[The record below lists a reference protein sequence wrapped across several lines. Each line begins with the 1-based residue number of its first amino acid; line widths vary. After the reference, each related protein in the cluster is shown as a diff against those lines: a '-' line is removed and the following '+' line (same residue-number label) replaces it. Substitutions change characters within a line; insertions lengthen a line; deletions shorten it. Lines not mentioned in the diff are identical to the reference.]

1 MTPGERNALKE
12 AQRRLGHIE
21 AIADLCSRQ
30 DDTELGEVVRG
41 LAALIGD
48 IGQSLEA
55 VLDPVG
61 GAA

>member
-1 MTPGERNALKE
+1 MTSGERNALVE

-41 LAALIGD
+41 LATLIGD
-48 IGQSLEA
+48 IGEQIGS